1 VTITQNTEMT
11 TMKTEEN
18 ICSTEDGPSFKR
30 IAMISTHGYV
40 AAEPPLGAPDTG
52 GQVVYVL
59 ELSKVLGRLGYHVD
73 IFTRQFE
80 EQSALERVDENVQ
93 IIRIPCGGS
102 QFITKEYMVDY
113 IDEWAAN
120 ALQFIKE
127 NNKEYIFVNSH
138 YWDAGIAGRQLSRI
152 LNIPHLHTPHSVGTW
167 KKKNMEKDYSQ
178 DKDFFEKQY
187 NFSIRIKTER
197 ELFHSCYQVV
207 ATTPIQ
213 EELIMRDYNLPK
225 AKITMIPPGY
235 DDNKF
240 YPMAD
245 ASMIMLKEKF
255 HFRDNC
261 ILALSRLAHN
271 KGLDLLVESF
281 GILCSKGINAQ
292 LVLAVGH
299 EERNELE
306 EEIYQNIQ
314 KIIEAYHIGDKV
326 RFLGFIPDEELA
338 ETYLSADVFVL
349 SSRYEPFG
357 MTAVEAMA
365 CGTPTIVTKHGGL
378 CRELRDGTDALISDP
393 FNTEQLADDMAT
405 ILRHEG
411 LRNTLSQEGSKTS
424 RDNFSWTGIAL
435 KLASLVK
442 GETVV

>member
-1 VTITQNTEMT
+1 MMSNTK
-11 TMKTEEN
+11 KTEK
-18 ICSTEDGPSFKR
+18 SSDSGDDSPSIKQ

-59 ELSKVLGRLGYHVD
+59 ELSKVLGKLGYKVD

-80 EQSALERVDENVQ
+80 DQPASEPVDDNVQ
-93 IIRIPCGGS
+93 LIRIPCGGTE
-102 QFITKEYMVDY
+102 FIPKEYMVDHM
-113 IDEWAAN
+113 DEWVDN
-120 ALQFIKE
+120 ALQYISE
-127 NNKEYIFVNSH
+127 NSKDYIFINSH
-138 YWDAGIAGRQLSRI
+138 YWDAGIAGMKVSKALDV
-152 LNIPHLHTPHSVGTW
+152 PHLHTPHSVGTW
-167 KKKNMEKDYSQ
+167 KKRNMEKDFPQ
-178 DKDFFEKQY
+178 DKKTFEKQY
-187 NFSIRIKTER
+187 NFKVRIQMEK
-197 ELFHSCYQVV
+197 ELFHDCHKVI

-213 EELIMRDYNLPK
+213 EDLIIRDYNVPK
-225 AKITMIPPGY
+225 SHIKMIPPGY

-245 ASMIMLKEKF
+245 ASMAMLKEKF

-271 KGLDLLVESF
+271 KGMDLLVESF
-281 GILCSKGINAQ
+281 GILCRKGINAQ
-292 LVLAVGH
+292 LVLAIGH
-299 EERNELE
+299 EERNEVE
-306 EEIYQNIQ
+306 EELFQNIQ
-314 KIIEAYHIGDKV
+314 KIIKKYDIEDKV

-338 ETYLSADVFVL
+338 DTYLSADVFVL

-365 CGTPTIVTKHGGL
+365 CGTPTIVTRHGGL
-378 CRELRDGTDALISDP
+378 CRELRDGTDAIITDP
-393 FNTEQLADDMAT
+393 FKPEEMADDMAA

-411 LRNTLSQEGSKTS
+411 IRNNLSYEGSRTS

-435 KLASLVK
+435 KLASIVK
-442 GETVV
+442 